1 MDKKTGWYGEGA
13 VPPTDCLFC
22 HASVT
27 VGGTAPPLYH
37 SSEKSCCLN
46 SLNSLNSKCTDNT
59 YNSYNI
65 DNKDAAV

>member
-1 MDKKTGWYGEGA
+1 MTSA
-13 VPPTDCLFC
+13 
-22 HASVT
+22 
-27 VGGTAPPLYH
+27 GGTAPPLYH